1 MVLHLGKK
9 LLLLNSFISGMII
22 ASQYNMP
29 VCPGRHDIFID
40 QNLKTKNFG
49 VSVLQ
54 CPYTG
59 QWGNRLFVYSRKTA
73 EPVLDR
79 EYPFSIK
86 MLSTDDNTILAVTL
100 ANNQVCYEALS

>member
-1 MVLHLGKK
+1 MLHLGKK
-9 LLLLNSFISGMII
+9 PLLLNFFISGMII

-29 VCPGRHDIFID
+29 VCQARHDLLIE
-40 QNLKTKNFG
+40 QNLKTRKFG
-49 VSVLQ
+49 LLVLQ
-54 CPYTG
+54 CPRTG
-59 QWGNRLFVYSRKTA
+59 QLGNRLLVYSRTTA